1 MAVSRQENYYAQS
14 FPAFGV
20 ERRGAPVLAFTK
32 IDSSPI
38 LDRSQ
43 IYEPDAVVVLDARLL
58 QAIDVTAGLK
68 PGGQVIINCD
78 RRPPGLPP
86 GQFDCLT
93 VNATDLALE
102 ILGRPIVNTAMAGAL
117 CAALNFVSLDAIK
130 EAIAETLAANLVELN
145 IKVAEA
151 AYRQAIAVKNGAL
164 IASMTPA

>member
-1 MAVSRQENYYAQS
+1 MAASWQEHYYAQS

-43 IYEPDAVVVLDARLL
+43 VYEPDAVVVLDARLL
-58 QAIDVTAGLK
+58 QGIDVTAGLK

-86 GQFDCLT
+86 GQFECLT
-93 VNATDLALE
+93 VNATAIALE
-102 ILGRPIVNTAMAGAL
+102 YLGRPIVNTAMAGAL
-117 CAALNFVSLDAIK
+117 CAVLGFLPLNSIK
-130 EAIAETLAANLVELN
+130 KAIAETLPSNLVEIN
-145 IKVAEA
+145 IKVAEV
-151 AYRQAIAVKNGAL
+151 AYHEVISGKKGAL
-164 IASMTPA
+164 IA